1 MATIRKRKQKYQVQV
16 RRIGLRPVAA
26 SFHQLKDAQAWARYM
41 ELKADRRDLP
51 PDPNALREITL
62 GELVV
67 RYRDTVSPRKRTAQ
81 TERVVLNAFLLH
93 PICRRKLSDIT
104 RTDFAAYRDDRLKKI
119 KASSLKRSLVP
130 IHNLYELAKTEW
142 GLPIRDNPVANLKL
156 PPTDIRRER
165 RLKESEW
172 EKLMG
177 AAHQS
182 RNPILLSVIKFAV
195 LTGLRRGELLAARWD
210 DVDWQQ
216 RALVV
221 RLTKNGHPR
230 TLPLTTECLNLL
242 NVLPKREERVFPI
255 SGNAVRLAWTR
266 LCKRAGIANLHF
278 HDLRHE
284 AISRFF
290 EKGLT
295 VPEVALLSGHKD
307 MRMLLRYSH
316 AMRSRVLE
324 KLDATHRTGGLLRT
338 TAEL

>member
-1 MATIRKRKQKYQVQV
+1 MATIRKRGRKYQVQV

-26 SFHQLKDAQAWARYM
+26 SFHHLKDAQAWARYM
-41 ELKADRRDLP
+41 EVKADRRDLP
-51 PDPNALREITL
+51 PDPNALRGITL
-62 GELVV
+62 GELVA

-81 TERVVLNAFLLH
+81 AERIVLNAFLLH
-93 PICRRKLSDIT
+93 PICRRRLSEIT
-104 RTDFAAYRDDRLKKI
+104 AADFAAYRDERLKEI

-130 IHNLYELAKTEW
+130 IHNLYELAKREW
-142 GLPIRDNPVANLKL
+142 GLPVGDNPVANLKL
-156 PPTDIRRER
+156 PPTDVRRER
-165 RLKESEW
+165 RLKAGEW
-172 EKLMG
+172 KKLME

-182 RNPILLSVIKFAV
+182 RNQLLLSVIRFAV

-216 RALVV
+216 RVLIV

-230 TLPLTTECLNLL
+230 ALPLTTECLKLL
-242 NVLPKREERVFPI
+242 RILPKREERIFPI

-266 LCKRAGIANLHF
+266 LCQRAGIVNLHF

-295 VPEVALLSGHKD
+295 VPEVALLSGH
-307 MRMLLRYSH
+307 
-316 AMRSRVLE
+316 
-324 KLDATHRTGGLLRT
+324 
-338 TAEL
+338 